1 MEYSRARYVVNRHGA
16 SFVVAAMMFASCAA
30 STPAHL
36 DDVTPS
42 VVAPGGLVT
51 VTGERMCGVP
61 ADCDHAAGE
70 FQLDSDSPVR
80 AQVMTYGDTEA
91 QLLIPAVTPLGMVTL
106 VLVVNDTA
114 SNGLAMEIV
123 EP

>member
-1 MEYSRARYVVNRHGA
+1 MAQANVPV
-16 SFVVAAMMFASCAA
+16 VVAMLFAGCAA

-36 DDVTPS
+36 DDVTPAA
-42 VVAPGGLVT
+42 VAPGGLVT

-61 ADCDHAAGE
+61 ADCAHAAGE
-70 FQLDSDSPVR
+70 FEIDSDPAVR
-80 AQVMTYGDTEA
+80 AQVMTYSDTEA
-91 QLLIPAVTPLGMVTL
+91 QLQIPSVTPVGMVTL

-114 SNGLAMEIV
+114 SNGLALEIV